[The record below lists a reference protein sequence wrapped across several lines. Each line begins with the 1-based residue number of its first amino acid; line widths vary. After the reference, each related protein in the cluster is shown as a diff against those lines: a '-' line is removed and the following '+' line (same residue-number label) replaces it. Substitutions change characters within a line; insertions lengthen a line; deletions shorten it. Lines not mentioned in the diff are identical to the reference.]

1 MALQKLRNLK
11 ETIIELATVAK
22 ACLTTFWFWVPPIF
36 ALYMWLQLWL
46 MFFVHP
52 LTLIIVPAIL
62 LVYSLVQEDK
72 RIKAMYGLQSV
83 KKKNALDPFGASP
96 QELAG
101 YKWDV
106 EKALENYEKT
116 LKKDK
121 EKEKEKE
128 N

>member
-1 MALQKLRNLK
+1 VALQKLHSIK

-36 ALYMWLQLWL
+36 AVYMWLQLWL

-62 LVYSLVQEDK
+62 LIYSLVQEDK
-72 RIKAMYGLQSV
+72 RIKAMYGMQNA
-83 KKKNALDPFGASP
+83 KKKKALDPLGSAP
-96 QELAG
+96 QELTG

-106 EKALENYEKT
+106 EKALEDYEKT
-116 LKKDK
+116 LKSKK
-121 EKEKEKE
+121 EKQK

>member
-1 MALQKLRNLK
+1 MALQKLRSLK

-22 ACLTTFWFWVPPIF
+22 ACLTTFWFWIPPIF
-36 ALYMWLQLWL
+36 AVYMWLQLWL

-62 LVYSLVQEDK
+62 LIYSLISEDK
-72 RIKAMYGLQSV
+72 RVKAMYGLESA
-83 KKKNALDPFGASP
+83 KKKNALDPFGATP
-96 QELAG
+96 QKITG
-101 YKWDV
+101 FKWDV

-116 LKKDK
+116 LKEKKDK
-121 EKEKEKE
+121 KKEKE